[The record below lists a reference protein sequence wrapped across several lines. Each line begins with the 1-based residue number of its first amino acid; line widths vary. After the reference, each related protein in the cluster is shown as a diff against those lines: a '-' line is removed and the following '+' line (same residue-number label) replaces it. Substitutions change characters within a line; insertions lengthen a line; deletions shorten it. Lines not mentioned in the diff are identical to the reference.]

1 MAFAMPK
8 SSRLVPVLPALLAA
22 AALHAQDRTLPPV
35 TVSAARSPPAVEKSY
50 PRMVRAMD
58 LFERERALRAPQAV
72 LRFELLPRQP
82 GVNVD
87 DVDLNI
93 VSAGT
98 VIPVPVAPDRSFTL
112 PRDPRALRENAVVTP
127 DRAVRSMTWR
137 AQVRTPG
144 LPANTR
150 RLGDLRLECRVGM
163 EAGLISEKPT
173 WAGRLGALLTDT
185 PAYCDS
191 EDNRYMFFA
200 DRPIFGVT
208 LVAGERR
215 EALPVRRLWAGALGD
230 ERLREWLPH
239 CDCAMLL
246 DRTYYAPLGDARWP
260 DETRVVFDFMQ
271 GAAHAP

>member
-1 MAFAMPK
+1 M
-8 SSRLVPVLPALLAA
+8 
-22 AALHAQDRTLPPV
+22 PPV